1 MRCDVPLR
9 LSHRANLL
17 IIIGKTMIPHLFLLI
32 PYIYCDKHKNHTL
45 RSPNTTDFN
54 IINCRSF
61 SYPKYDY
68 ELPFPFFFSLFSSSF
83 LIFRGSYFISL
94 FTQKF
99 ADVKPNSNVSDL
111 RLKRP
116 FLSTQSHKIGTRLMQ
131 NLNWFFLRI
140 QIRSMFSTFTVTT
153 NERFGLSY
161 CIC

>member
-61 SYPKYDY
+61 SCPKYDY
-68 ELPFPFFFSLFSSSF
+68 ELPFPFFFFSSLVFFSNF
-83 LIFRGSYFISL
+83 SELLFYFVIYIEICRCQTEQQCIR
-94 FTQKF
+94 FKTKT
-99 ADVKPNSNVSDL
+99 
-111 RLKRP
+111 P
-116 FLSTQSHKIGTRLMQ
+116 FPFDTDT
-131 NLNWFFLRI
+131 
-140 QIRSMFSTFTVTT
+140 
-153 NERFGLSY
+153 
-161 CIC
+161 